1 MRDLRARIEQDLF
14 QDWVNGARSMQ
25 DTARLLTALLGSVEE
40 YSRNLDD
47 RTQRLQEA
55 VRDTQARVQATGLE
69 WSQINLLK
77 AVLGRRSDL
86 FNAQA
91 QNLTQLYTLQTR
103 VEGYNYAKYLVQFL
117 TMELNDMANE
127 VTRAASTIEE
137 ATKRFATGI
146 DARLSDTGKTISS
159 DK

>member
-1 MRDLRARIEQDLF
+1 
-14 QDWVNGARSMQ
+14 
-25 DTARLLTALLGSVEE
+25 
-40 YSRNLDD
+40 
-47 RTQRLQEA
+47 
-55 VRDTQARVQATGLE
+55 
-69 WSQINLLK
+69 
-77 AVLGRRSDL
+77 
-86 FNAQA
+86 
-91 QNLTQLYTLQTR
+91 